1 MSYNYSSLF
10 PAASYFY
17 IYRTEHNIYCGIMP
31 AIRRVSFVLALSLLL
46 AAVPIDVASVSPLK
60 FLLMVASGSSQDS
73 SAVVSAVNQ
82 TLEEINTDASILP
95 GHRLEYI
102 LRDTEVYTVKL
113 YTVVELSLSY
123 PNILLCVTLSART
136 QKHLTVTSRWL
147 LTAQW
152 WQWWGVAAP
161 LLLRRWPKSVT
172 TQTYR
177 WWVFTT
183 GC

>member
-1 MSYNYSSLF
+1 M
-10 PAASYFY
+10 ATERY
-17 IYRTEHNIYCGIMP
+17 IPLLWMT
-31 AIRRVSFVLALSLLL
+31 SLLL
-46 AAVPIDVASVSPLK
+46 TADSTGASSVSPLK

-177 WWVFTT
+177 WWVKCNTQLHIIIAYSGMHINFR
-183 GC
+183 